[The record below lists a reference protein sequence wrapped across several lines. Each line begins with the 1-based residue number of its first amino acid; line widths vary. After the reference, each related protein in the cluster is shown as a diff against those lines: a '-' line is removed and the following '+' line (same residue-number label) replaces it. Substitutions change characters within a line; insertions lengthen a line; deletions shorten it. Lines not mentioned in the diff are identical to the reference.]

1 MYIEKGRESMDGKEG
16 KEEKGKEEEGR
27 KGGRERQINR
37 DKKN

>member
-1 MYIEKGRESMDGKEG
+1 MGRKEG

-27 KGGRERQINR
+27 DGERERQINK

>member
-1 MYIEKGRESMDGKEG
+1 MGRKEG

-27 KGGRERQINR
+27 DGERERQINR